1 MHVQSLTNTESN
13 STADKFET
21 KLGFGLHSGEAYEGA
36 LGSEYKIDCTY
47 LSSEVKTSE
56 TLESSTKEY
65 GVNLLMSNNFVSL
78 LKQSTQ
84 QHLRKVD

>member
-1 MHVQSLTNTESN
+1 MKKE
-13 STADKFET
+13 DKFET
-21 KLGFGLHSGEAYEGA
+21 KLGFGLHCGEAYEGA

-65 GVNLLMSNNFVSL
+65 GVNLLLSDTFVAL
-78 LKQSTQ
+78 LKNETQS
-84 QHLRKVD
+84 HLRKVD